1 MSPPQTNRTT
11 STSSAETI
19 VREMFEGQ
27 QKKKLEGKEQAVRL
41 QEQSLAQQNLRQ
53 ASGTEREAKT
63 ESERSREQSP
73 ETKDLPKNQGAT
85 RGGREDSRT
94 RTERQMDG
102 FLQRSS
108 VENRTR
114 EAGKELNQEQKL
126 PSQNARS
133 WSVANSP
140 QTPPQARET
149 LLARHNPSST
159 THAQARTPQQ
169 KETPLPSQR
178 SNHPNPGSFAGSPRT
193 TPESN
198 RSQSSWIQYRQERSP
213 ENSKQPFAQRM
224 LASDRLSQQIQ
235 KLAIASQG
243 NPLLAQNQN
252 ADRPVVLV
260 NLRSHLVFVRDG
272 GKTRAFKLEKD
283 GTLTELPGEH
293 AQGEPLS
300 PEAQAMLK
308 KVLRQKGVNT
318 GSEGK
323 SLKEELQLDSATSQE
338 ALAKKTEG
346 NSETEETEID
356 LESRFALLLHAVLEE
371 KKKNG
376 KKLNSEES
384 PQFPQKKDWEAF
396 FANLGKTGNQEKKIN
411 KTLEEV
417 LSLLFRGLFQKK
429 GGGQEK
435 YLVGDLSYQ
444 QGNKTK
450 TEKFAR
456 IPIQSEEMLQLLSS
470 LQPGQALDPQMLRR
484 LGNKEL
490 SYLIMAHIAEQ
501 NFNMASSA
509 ERNTIFN
516 PRANVDPFS
525 QARLENALLNKKR
538 GQSPALPGAE
548 EKNSAE
554 LAAPPNLSSGAFGN
568 IYELLGLREV
578 YDGHPKLYTAI
589 AYTLMG
595 STLLA
600 LLLWAFLHFQS

>member
-1 MSPPQTNRTT
+1 MTPPQTNRTP
-11 STSSAETI
+11 SASSAETI

-27 QKKKLEGKEQAVRL
+27 QKKKLEGKEQSSRL

-53 ASGTEREAKT
+53 ASGTERETKT

-73 ETKDLPKNQGAT
+73 ESKDLPKNQEAT
-85 RGGREDSRT
+85 RGGREDFRT
-94 RTERQMDG
+94 QTERQMDG

-149 LLARHNPSST
+149 LLARHQSSST
-159 THAQARTPQQ
+159 MHQAQAKTPQ
-169 KETPLPSQR
+169 KETPPSSQR
-178 SNHPNPGSFAGSPRT
+178 LNNPNSGPLTHSPRN
-193 TPESN
+193 TPEA
-198 RSQSSWIQYRQERSP
+198 RSQSSWIQYRHERSP
-213 ENSKQPFAQRM
+213 EGSKQPFAQRM

-235 KLAIASQG
+235 KLALASQG
-243 NPLLAQNQN
+243 TQLPGQGQTT
-252 ADRPVVLV
+252 DRPVVLV

-283 GTLTELPGEH
+283 GSLTELPGEH

-300 PEAQAMLK
+300 PEAQTMLK

-323 SLKEELQLDSATSQE
+323 SLKEELDPSSTHSAE
-338 ALAKKTEG
+338 NLAKKTEDNG
-346 NSETEETEID
+346 AAEGHEID
-356 LESRFALLLHAVLEE
+356 MESRFALLLHAVLEE

-376 KKLNSEES
+376 KNLNGEES
-384 PQFPQKKDWEAF
+384 AQFPQKKDWEAF
-396 FANLGKTGNQEKKIN
+396 FANLGKTGNQEKKVN
-411 KTLEEV
+411 KALEEI

-456 IPIQSEEMLQLLSS
+456 IPIQNEEMLQILGA
-470 LQPGQALDPQMLRR
+470 LQPGQTLDPKLLRK
-484 LGNKEL
+484 LASKEL

-501 NFNMASSA
+501 NFSMASSA

-516 PRANVDPFS
+516 PRANFDPFS

-538 GQSPALPGAE
+538 NFSAPGSESE
-548 EKNSAE
+548 ESRPAE
-554 LAAPPNLSSGAFGN
+554 LPAIPTIPSGVFAN
-568 IYELLGLREV
+568 IYELLGLREG
-578 YDGHPKLYTAI
+578 YDGHPKLYTAL
-589 AYTLMG
+589 AYILLG
-595 STLLA
+595 ATLLS
-600 LLLWAFLHFQS
+600 LLLWGLLRLQS